1 MQTTRYQVF
10 RDGSIAVVTTRIAR
24 QGIRVETEEAY
35 PVRAGQDPE
44 SVLPYESLKMAA
56 ENVVDKLA
64 AVREA
69 LMRCGYASSCA
80 IPNTLTVCIPDGT
93 FPRVATVYGHPSGVG
108 ISGPQAELLARI
120 LAAEGV
126 KVRVD

>member
-1 MQTTRYQVF
+1 MQTTRYQMF
-10 RDGSIAVVTTRIAR
+10 NDGSLAIVTTQIAR
-24 QGIRVETEEAY
+24 QGITVETEEAY

-56 ENVVDKLA
+56 ENVVDELA

-93 FPRVATVYGHPSGVG
+93 FPRVATVYGDPSGVG
-108 ISGPQAELLARI
+108 ISGPQAEPLARI
-120 LAAEGV
+120 LAAGGV

>member
-1 MQTTRYQVF
+1 MQTTRYQMF
-10 RDGSIAVVTTRIAR
+10 RDGSIAVVTTRVAR
-24 QGIRVETEEAY
+24 QGIMVETEEAY
-35 PVRAGQDPE
+35 PIRVGQDPE

-56 ENVVDKLA
+56 ENVVDELA

-80 IPNTLTVCIPDGT
+80 IPNTLTVSIPDGT
-93 FPRVATVYGHPSGVG
+93 FPRVATVYGDPSGVG
-108 ISGPQAELLARI
+108 ISGPQAEPLARI

>member
-1 MQTTRYQVF
+1 MQTTRYQMF
-10 RDGSIAVVTTRIAR
+10 RDGSIAVVTTRVAR
-24 QGIRVETEEAY
+24 QGLVVETEETY
-35 PVRAGQDPE
+35 PVRMGQEPE

-69 LMRCGYASSCA
+69 LMRCGYSASCA
-80 IPNTLTVCIPDGT
+80 IPNTLTVRIPGGT
-93 FPRVATVYGHPSGVG
+93 FPRVATVYGDPEGVG
-108 ISGPQAELLARI
+108 ISGQMAEPLSRI

-126 KVRVD
+126 NVNVD

>member
-1 MQTTRYQVF
+1 MQTTRYQMF
-10 RDGSIAVVTTRIAR
+10 RDGSIAVVTTRVAR
-24 QGIRVETEEAY
+24 QGITVETEEAY
-35 PVRAGQDPE
+35 PVRVGQDPE

-56 ENVVDKLA
+56 ENVVDELA

-80 IPNTLTVCIPDGT
+80 IPNTLTVCTPNGT
-93 FPRVATVYGHPSGVG
+93 FPRVATVYGDPSGVG
-108 ISGPQAELLARI
+108 ISGPQAEPLARI

>member
-1 MQTTRYQVF
+1 MQTTRHQMF
-10 RDGSIAVVTTRIAR
+10 NDGSIATVTTRIAR
-24 QGIRVETEEAY
+24 QGIMVETEEVY
-35 PVRAGQDPE
+35 LVRAGQDPE
-44 SVLPYESLKMAA
+44 SVIPYESLKMAA
-56 ENVVDKLA
+56 ENVVDELA

-80 IPNTLTVCIPDGT
+80 IPNTLTVCIPDST
-93 FPRVATVYGHPSGVG
+93 SPRVATVYGHPSGVG
-108 ISGPQAELLARI
+108 ISGPQAEPLARI

>member
-1 MQTTRYQVF
+1 MQTTRYQMF
-10 RDGSIAVVTTRIAR
+10 RDGSIAVVTTRVAR
-24 QGIRVETEEAY
+24 QGITVETEEAY
-35 PVRAGQDPE
+35 PVRMGQDPE

-56 ENVVDKLA
+56 ENVVDELA

-69 LMRCGYASSCA
+69 LMRCGWAASCA
-80 IPNTLTVCIPDGT
+80 IPNTLTVCIPSGT
-93 FPRVATVYGHPSGVG
+93 FPRVATVYGDPSGVG
-108 ISGPQAELLARI
+108 ISGPQAEPLART

>member
-1 MQTTRYQVF
+1 MQTTRYQMF
-10 RDGSIAVVTTRIAR
+10 NDGSLAIVTTRIAR
-24 QGIRVETEEAY
+24 QGITVETEEAY
-35 PVRAGQDPE
+35 PVRVGQDPE

-56 ENVVDKLA
+56 ENVVDELA

-80 IPNTLTVCIPDGT
+80 IPNTLTVCIPNGT
-93 FPRVATVYGHPSGVG
+93 SPRVATVYGDPSGVG
-108 ISGPQAELLARI
+108 ISGPQAEPLARI
-120 LAAEGV
+120 LAAGGV